1 MTKDGTHGFITMEKT
16 FNLEEKRLK
25 KEIIK
30 RGARRVLIQ
39 LPEGLKAKAQR
50 LAAVVEK
57 ARATAIISADPCHGA
72 CDLALFD
79 AENLGVDLI
88 VHYGHSKMIK
98 QGRIPTIYVEA
109 RAKIDAK
116 EAISKAKPLLNSWK
130 TIGLVTTIQHVHIL
144 DKIEGLLKNMGKEVL
159 IGNPRGQVKYAGQ
172 VTGCNYDSAKKI
184 LGDVDGFLFI
194 GGGRLHAI
202 GVALATAKPV
212 VISDPFEKRAY
223 TVNNDA
229 KKILKQRWA
238 SIFKAREA
246 KKFGVI
252 IGLKSGQK
260 KLSKALEV
268 KRKLDKSG
276 RKATLLA
283 LREITPE
290 ALMQF
295 PNINAFINTAC
306 PCVAIYNASNFLK
319 PVLNVNEALV
329 MLGEVNWKELC
340 RGGWFAN

>member
-1 MTKDGTHGFITMEKT
+1 MAKDGTHGFIMVKT

-30 RGARRVLIQ
+30 KGARRVLIQ
-39 LPEGLKAKAQR
+39 LPEGLKANAQR
-50 LAAVVEK
+50 LASVVEK
-57 ARATAIISADPCHGA
+57 ARATAIISADPCYGA
-72 CDLALFD
+72 CDLALFE

-88 VHYGHSKMIK
+88 VHYGHSEMIK
-98 QGRIPTIYVEA
+98 QGRTPTIYVVA

-116 EAISKAKPLLNSWK
+116 EVISKAKPLLNSWK

-144 DKIEGLLKNMGKEVL
+144 DKIEKLLKNMGKEVL
-159 IGNPRGQVKYAGQ
+159 IGNPRGQVMYAGQ
-172 VTGCNYDSAKKI
+172 VTGCNYASASKI
-184 LGDVDGFLFI
+184 SRDVDGFLFI
-194 GGGRLHAI
+194 GGGRLHGI

-223 TVNNDA
+223 AVDNDV

-238 SIFKAREA
+238 SILKAREE
-246 KKFGVI
+246 KSFGVI
-252 IGLKSGQK
+252 IGLKSGQE
-260 KLSKALEV
+260 KLSKAFEV
-268 KRKLDKSG
+268 KKKLDKSG
-276 RKATLLA
+276 RKTTLLA

-329 MLGEVNWKELC
+329 MLGEMNWEELYC
-340 RGGWFAN
+340 GGWFTN